1 MRFTMCSHFFILAAA
16 LGVAHL
22 VLPVESLESPSATP
36 NASLLSTPRA
46 DSATTTDIAST
57 TVIASSSTWPLDRSI
72 YVLRNRSVHS
82 VVACSDNVR
91 FVLGAVGSRA
101 LCGRRT
107 DSTNITVTPTELLDV
122 SSSGHAVIFSVVQS
136 ANLTPTIGN
145 QLWWTAVSKHMTIA
159 RGACALRDVD
169 ACCID
174 EWASMITI
182 RAASDRST
190 VFADSQV
197 DDCVAGSC
205 VTVHDTVS
213 HTADNVSSPSFDLLA
228 RTTLTLAKLK
238 AIQRANNVFTLYSN
252 LTTVDI
258 SVGGELEYTVGRLT
272 WPLSTSHWVDDLN
285 TSAFLPMLFLT
296 ATHVPNTN
304 SVPTSCT
311 NPSVNAQLRVIT
323 ALATAMAFFGFFL
336 MGTGQHFRWWI
347 CVLLSSAYW
356 SSALWIS
363 WSVSVVG
370 GVLLLLAGVCR
381 GAVLLFG
388 DSSRHNKKPRT
399 VGAAPAHLPPPA
411 AAASV
416 TPPQVR

>member
-1 MRFTMCSHFFILAAA
+1 
-16 LGVAHL
+16 
-22 VLPVESLESPSATP
+22 
-36 NASLLSTPRA
+36 
-46 DSATTTDIAST
+46 
-57 TVIASSSTWPLDRSI
+57 
-72 YVLRNRSVHS
+72 
-82 VVACSDNVR
+82 
-91 FVLGAVGSRA
+91 
-101 LCGRRT
+101 
-107 DSTNITVTPTELLDV
+107 
-122 SSSGHAVIFSVVQS
+122 
-136 ANLTPTIGN
+136 
-145 QLWWTAVSKHMTIA
+145 
-159 RGACALRDVD
+159 
-169 ACCID
+169 
-174 EWASMITI
+174 
-182 RAASDRST
+182 
-190 VFADSQV
+190 
-197 DDCVAGSC
+197 VAGSC

-228 RTTLTLAKLK
+228 RTTLTVAKLK

-399 VGAAPAHLPPPA
+399 VGAAPAHLPPPP